1 MGTSKHLQKI
11 RARQWAVIAV
21 ALGVGVMVFSRLAA
35 GSLAQPSAATSP
47 GPVNIVGTYDFTAH
61 FVDAVRRGTGTGRK
75 SDFGDYQVSRGT
87 LVVVDQV
94 DRLFRGRLIWR
105 ERTELI
111 TGALINDPSRAH
123 TNRLSINLKSLTMN
137 GHVRVEPRGV
147 TIEGIGGGWNAGKE
161 RDNKTVAF
169 WSIDFKAEKVSD

>member
-1 MGTSKHLQKI
+1 MENRKHLQDI
-11 RARQWAVIAV
+11 RARQWVVIAV
-21 ALGVGVMVFSRLAA
+21 AFAAGITVFSLLSDR
-35 GSLAQPSAATSP
+35 SLAKPSASTSP
-47 GPVNIVGTYDFTAH
+47 DPVNIVGTYDFTAH
-61 FVDAVRRGTGTGRK
+61 FVDAVRMETATTRK
-75 SDFGDYQVSRGT
+75 SDFGDYQISRGT

-111 TGALINDPSRAH
+111 TGALINDHSQAN
-123 TNRLSINLKSLTMN
+123 TNRLSINLESLTLN
-137 GHVRVEPRGV
+137 GHVRVEKGGV

-161 RDNKTVAF
+161 RDQKTVVF